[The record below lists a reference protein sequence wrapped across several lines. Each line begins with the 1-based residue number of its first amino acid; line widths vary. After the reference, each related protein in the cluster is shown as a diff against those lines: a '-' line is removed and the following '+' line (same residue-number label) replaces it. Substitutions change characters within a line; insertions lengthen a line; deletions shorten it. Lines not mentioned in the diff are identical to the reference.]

1 MVDASANDEDENKS
15 RVRCQPS
22 DRGSNRETRYSQT
35 CEPLEAEFVNKAL
48 HVCCKV
54 DDDDERQ
61 AESYVDRLYEEFSDL
76 VIHIE
81 PDKWEIPDSMI
92 SDEQK
97 NA

>member
-1 MVDASANDEDENKS
+1 MRISRACVVSRRTEAPTGKRDTRRPANLWRRNLSNK
-15 RVRCQPS
+15 
-22 DRGSNRETRYSQT
+22 T
-35 CEPLEAEFVNKAL
+35 L

>member
-1 MVDASANDEDENKS
+1 MSNK
-15 RVRCQPS
+15 
-22 DRGSNRETRYSQT
+22 T
-35 CEPLEAEFVNKAL
+35 L
-48 HVCCKV
+48 HVCREV
-54 DDDDERQ
+54 DDDDDDEWQ

-97 NA
+97 NAQILGANVTKNFRNTKILFDIVSANNSIVHYRNNGASTRS

>member
-1 MVDASANDEDENKS
+1 MDD
-15 RVRCQPS
+15 
-22 DRGSNRETRYSQT
+22 
-35 CEPLEAEFVNKAL
+35 
-48 HVCCKV
+48 
-54 DDDDERQ
+54 DDDDEWQ

-76 VIHIE
+76 VIYIE

>member
-1 MVDASANDEDENKS
+1 M
-15 RVRCQPS
+15 
-22 DRGSNRETRYSQT
+22 SNLSNTT
-35 CEPLEAEFVNKAL
+35 L

-54 DDDDERQ
+54 DDDDDEWQ

-76 VIHIE
+76 VIYIE